1 MSSTPLTYLS
11 AAELLARFR
20 ERTLSPVE
28 LMQALIDRT
37 QQVEPTVNAFADRYF
52 EEAMRFAERAE
63 AKYAKAKGRPRAL
76 EGIPLAV
83 KDDTAIKGKRTT
95 TGSLLNKDSV
105 DDHTHPSIE
114 RLMRAGAIV
123 HARTTCPEFCWAWVT
138 YSRLYGV
145 TRNPWNPHYTCGAS
159 SGGSGAA
166 LASGTTTLATG
177 TDSAGSIRHPAG
189 MCGVV
194 GYKPPYGRNPDSPSS
209 AFDVYNHTGPM
220 TRTIADCILMQN
232 VMSGPHPLDHAT
244 VHPRLRIPLESGG
257 IEGLEI
263 AYSLD
268 LGCYQVTDDVRRET
282 LATLDALRDAGANV
296 VEVSADWAAEA
307 IGAAGAYGDHLY
319 AHLFSNA
326 VNESPEL
333 VCDYTPYFAE
343 MTATVTGADAHRAQ
357 ETAGRVWWEHLGPL
371 FKRFDVFVCPT
382 IALHEVPA
390 DMRPWDDRLRVNDIP
405 IDVNDSTMTILF
417 NMFSRCPVL
426 ALPSGYT
433 DRGMPTSVQIA
444 GRPFDDK
451 TVFRVAGVLESARP
465 WFDGAQHR
473 PSP

>member
-1 MSSTPLTYLS
+1 MTSTPLFYLS
-11 AAELLARFR
+11 ATELLARFR
-20 ERTLSPVE
+20 ARTLSPVE
-28 LMQALIDRT
+28 LMQAVIDRAEA
-37 QQVEPTVNAFADRYF
+37 VEPVVNGFADRYF
-52 EEAMRFAERAE
+52 EEAMQKARRAE
-63 AKYAKAKGRPRAL
+63 ARYAKANSRPRAL

-95 TGSLLNKDSV
+95 TGSLLYKDHI
-105 DDHTHPSIE
+105 DGHTHPSVE

-138 YSRLYGV
+138 YSRLHGV
-145 TRNPWNPHYTCGAS
+145 TRNPWNTDLTCGAS

-194 GYKPPYGRNPDSPSS
+194 GYKPPYGRNPDSPST

-220 TRTIADCILMQN
+220 TRTVADCLLMQN
-232 VMSGPHPLDHAT
+232 TMSGPHPLDHAT
-244 VHPRLRIPLESGG
+244 VQSKVRIPNETGG
-257 IEGLEI
+257 IDGLQV

-268 LGCYQVTDDVRRET
+268 LGCYNVTDDVRRET
-282 LATLDALRDAGANV
+282 LAALDALRDAGANV
-296 VEVSADWAAEA
+296 VEVATDWAAEA
-307 IGAAGAYGDHLY
+307 VVAAGHYGDHLY
-319 AHLFSNA
+319 AHLFSTA
-326 VNESPEL
+326 VAESPEL

-343 MTATVTGADAHRAQ
+343 MNTKVTGADVHRGF
-357 ETAGRVWWEHLGPL
+357 ELAGRVWWEHVGPL

-382 IALHEVPA
+382 IAMHEVPA
-390 DMRPWDDRLRVNDIP
+390 DMRPWDDRLCVNDVP
-405 IDVNDSTMTILF
+405 INVNDSTMTILF

-433 DRGMPTSVQIA
+433 DKGMPTSVQVA

-451 TVFRVAGVLESARP
+451 TVFRVAQALERNRP
-465 WFDGAQHR
+465 WFDCPQHR
-473 PSP
+473 PSV